1 VIEQD
6 RSASEVGWFFAIAF
20 GATAVLHGSIAAL
33 GLSFSLSPNSPVLAL
48 YLLGLA
54 TPAATA
60 VWLSGPAARRSF
72 LRSTLRPSRSPAV
85 YAFALVAQPG
95 LLALASLLSYAADQP
110 AHPRFSVAGGF
121 GLLALGQVWVVLGE
135 ELGWRGF
142 ALPRLLRLGSA
153 RSATLLLALMWGV
166 WHAPMF
172 FVPASLQAREPTWL
186 FAAAVLVWACV
197 HTALYL
203 RGRPSIVPN
212 LVFHGS
218 ANLVLNL
225 VEVPVPAQGS
235 LACAYAA
242 VGLIVWYRLGHS
254 LLADARSA

>member
-1 VIEQD
+1 VIERD
-6 RSASEVGWFFAIAF
+6 RSASEVCWFFAIVL
-20 GATAVLHGSIAAL
+20 GATAVLHGSIAAF
-33 GLSFSLSPNSPVLAL
+33 GLPFSLSPSSPVLAL

-72 LRSTLRPSRSPAV
+72 LLSVLRPSRSPAV
-85 YAFALVAQPG
+85 YAFAVLAQPG
-95 LLALASLLSYAADQP
+95 ILALASLLSSAADEP
-110 AHPRFSVAGGF
+110 AHPRFSVASEF

-153 RSATLLLALMWGV
+153 RSGTLLLALMWGV

-172 FVPASLQAREPTWL
+172 FVPGSLQAREPIWL
-186 FAAAVLVWACV
+186 FAAAVFAWACV

-218 ANLVLNL
+218 ANLVLN
-225 VEVPVPAQGS
+225 VVAVPAPARGS

-242 VGLIVWYRLGHS
+242 VGVIVWYRLL